1 LSNALE
7 LSNFGATCLESFRS
21 VAAAIE
27 FGGIPSR
34 RSYACWSES
43 TKARVEASSH
53 PDRLL
58 TSPCIQ
64 AKNDLDR
71 LEMVRSI
78 FKHEI

>member
-43 TKARVEASSH
+43 PLRKQGLKPAAI
-53 PDRLL
+53 L
-58 TSPCIQ
+58 I
-64 AKNDLDR
+64 A
-71 LEMVRSI
+71 
-78 FKHEI
+78 F